1 MANSENSKLRCLMI
15 LKILCKYSN
24 PEHPLNVPK
33 INSYL
38 AEFSLE
44 SERKAIYRDI
54 EILKNAGFNI
64 ESTREGSYISD
75 LLFELPELKLLVDAV
90 QSSSFITMKKTKE
103 IIRKLT
109 ALTND
114 YDAVQLN
121 RQLFLSKKKTENEKI
136 FYLVDK
142 LQQAISQNTEI
153 TFKYFDYTVQKEK
166 KYRHNS
172 KRYVL
177 LPYALIWENQQ
188 YYCIGYSEKY
198 HNFSHYRV
206 DRMDDIQV
214 LNEVKDKIELD
225 LNEYTS
231 KVFSMFAGQDESVAL
246 SVDKSLANVIFDTF
260 SKDVLISQS
269 DEQSFTIHVKVSI
282 SDPFVAWIMQ
292 FQGKVKVLSPES
304 LIEKI
309 KKQAQTVLSQYD

>member
-24 PEHPLNVPK
+24 PDHPLNVPK

-166 KYRHNS
+166 KYRRNS
-172 KRYVL
+172 KQYVL